1 MFGIF
6 YEMPLRN
13 VGILIVMMRNVQYG
27 RRTSVFGI
35 VFYDDGLIYISDG
48 SISRCLVGDI
58 TVGAAHGVGIRIGFE
73 IELLARVVDVSRV
86 VIPVQVDCEGAH
98 QQSSECSDS

>member
-1 MFGIF
+1 MI
-6 YEMPLRN
+6 RK
-13 VGILIVMMRNVQYG
+13 V
-27 RRTSVFGI
+27 RRMGKASVCGI